1 MRITELTIKNY
12 RSFDSVGQTIKFPTV
27 HCALVGKNNAGK
39 SNIFSALNLVLGAK
53 NPSYI
58 RFEEDDYHDA
68 SNPIEIE
75 IVIGGFQESDKNEL
89 FSIANYYLEKHRI
102 SKEESK
108 KKFLGALNQGIQRG
122 TGKITLLLRKNYEYT
137 SFDESS
143 TEDAEGS
150 EDVFEINLWG
160 WKVHRN
166 KDDIRKS
173 LIRML
178 LVPAVRDYKNELS
191 ASKWT
196 QYGQLMKSVL
206 EDSHKY
212 AEIKSDLQNLNEKI
226 QEIFKSEKEK
236 LLKSARVVSYVDDIS
251 FQLTKENHPSELLRN
266 LEIFIKE
273 GGKLFNIDYVGTG
286 TQSAIIIG
294 ILELVLKNKSTKN
307 RVFCIEEPEAFI
319 HPHGIRY
326 LGNLIKNI
334 SSEQNTQVIISTHSL
349 SLTANFEPK
358 EIIKVDKEN
367 GKTVIRQE
375 PSFDV
380 VHFRRFI
387 HQDNAEL
394 FFSDRVVLVEGPT
407 EKHLFNNLDKITKQN
422 PTDPDSE
429 DCNFDRINV
438 GIIRMDSVDS
448 IVNYIKILSAFG
460 IEYCAIVDKDFVLD
474 PSKQNKL
481 KELCKE
487 IGVNYQNNDIPQLIN
502 DLKSKNILVN
512 TKGEIEDLFP
522 DQDIANITGKNIS
535 DIQKIKSKY
544 PNKTSKA
551 FKELFGAG
559 KAEYA
564 IQIADYYVQNN
575 TSHPLE
581 GIIRKLYKNDI
592 STINL

>member
-1 MRITELTIKNY
+1 
-12 RSFDSVGQTIKFPTV
+12 
-27 HCALVGKNNAGK
+27 
-39 SNIFSALNLVLGAK
+39 
-53 NPSYI
+53 
-58 RFEEDDYHDA
+58 
-68 SNPIEIE
+68 
-75 IVIGGFQESDKNEL
+75 
-89 FSIANYYLEKHRI
+89 
-102 SKEESK
+102 
-108 KKFLGALNQGIQRG
+108 
-122 TGKITLLLRKNYEYT
+122 
-137 SFDESS
+137 
-143 TEDAEGS
+143 
-150 EDVFEINLWG
+150 
-160 WKVHRN
+160 
-166 KDDIRKS
+166 
-173 LIRML
+173 ML

-196 QYGQLMKSVL
+196 QYRQLMKSVL
-206 EDSHKY
+206 EDSPKY

-236 LLKSARVVSYVDDIS
+236 LLKSARIVSYVDDIS

-273 GGKLFNIDYVGTG
+273 GSKLFNIDYVGTG

-294 ILELVLKNKSTKN
+294 ILELSLKNKSTKN

-326 LGNLIKNI
+326 LGSLIKNI

-367 GKTVIRQE
+367 GKTVIRQD

-394 FFSDRVVLVEGPT
+394 FFSDRVILVEGST

-422 PTDPDSE
+422 PANPDSE

-481 KELCKE
+481 KELFRE
-487 IGVNYQNNDIPQLIN
+487 IGVNYQNNDISQLIN

-551 FKELFGAG
+551 FKELFSTG

-575 TSHPLE
+575 ISHPLE
-581 GIIRKLYKNDI
+581 DIIRKLYKNDI
-592 STINL
+592 SNINL

>member
-12 RSFDSVGQTIKFPTV
+12 RSFDPVGQIIKFPTV

-53 NPSYI
+53 NPAYI
-58 RFEEDDYHDA
+58 KFEKDDYFEI
-68 SNPIEIE
+68 NLPIEIKV
-75 IVIGGFQESDKNEL
+75 VISDITEDDKNFL
-89 FSIANYYLEKHRI
+89 FKLPNLTKQQ
-102 SKEESK
+102 K
-108 KKFLGALNQGIQRG
+108 GALNSKISN
-122 TGKITLLLRKNYEYT
+122 GKADITFLLRKNYEHIPL
-137 SFDESS
+137 DEGEEQAKESQD
-143 TEDAEGS
+143 T
-150 EDVFEINLWG
+150 FEIKLWG
-160 WKVHRN
+160 FNVYRK
-166 KDDIRKS
+166 KEDIRKF

-196 QYGQLMKSVL
+196 QYGQLMKNVL
-206 EDSHKY
+206 EDSPKY

-236 LLKSARVVSYVDDIS
+236 LLNSARIVSYVDDIS

-294 ILELVLKNKSTKN
+294 ILELALKNKSTKN

-319 HPHGIRY
+319 HPYGIRY
-326 LGNLIKNI
+326 LGSLIKNI

-367 GKTVIRQE
+367 GKTVIRQD

-394 FFSDRVVLVEGPT
+394 FFSDRVILVEGPT
-407 EKHLFNNLDKITKQN
+407 EKHLLNNLDKITKQN

-460 IEYCAIVDKDFVLD
+460 IEYCAIVDNDFVSD
-474 PSKQNKL
+474 SSKQNKL
-481 KELCKE
+481 KELCE
-487 IGVNYQNNDIPQLIN
+487 VIGINYQNSNDQQLIN
-502 DLKSKNILVN
+502 DLKSKNIIVN
-512 TKGEIEDLFP
+512 EEGEIEDLFH
-522 DQDIANITGKNIS
+522 DKDIANITGKNIS
-535 DIQKIKSKY
+535 DILKIKNKY
-544 PNKTSKA
+544 SNKTSKA
-551 FKELFGAG
+551 FKELFGTG

-581 GIIRKLYKNDI
+581 DIIRKLYKNDI
-592 STINL
+592 SSIILKKLPPNSA

>member
-12 RSFDSVGQTIKFPTV
+12 RSFDPVGQIIKFPTA

-53 NPSYI
+53 NPAYI
-58 RFEEDDYHDA
+58 KFEEDDYFDI
-68 SNPIEIE
+68 NLPIEIKV
-75 IVIGGFQESDKNEL
+75 VISDITEDNKNIL
-89 FSIANYYLEKHRI
+89 FALPNLTKQQ
-102 SKEESK
+102 K
-108 KKFLGALNQGIQRG
+108 GALNS
-122 TGKITLLLRKNYEYT
+122 KISNGEADITFLLRKNYEYIPL
-137 SFDESS
+137 DED
-143 TEDAEGS
+143 EDQAGES
-150 EDVFEINLWG
+150 QDTFEIKLWG
-160 WKVHRN
+160 FNVYRK
-166 KDDIRKS
+166 KEDIRKF

-206 EDSHKY
+206 EDSPQY

-236 LLKSARVVSYVDDIS
+236 LLKSARIVSYVDDIS

-294 ILELVLKNKSTKN
+294 ILELALKNKSTKN
-307 RVFCIEEPEAFI
+307 RLFCIEEPEAFI

-326 LGNLIKNI
+326 LGSLIKNI

-367 GKTVIRQE
+367 GKTVIKQD

-394 FFSDRVVLVEGPT
+394 FFSDRVILVEGPT

-422 PTDPDSE
+422 PADPDSE

-481 KELCKE
+481 KELCRE
-487 IGVNYQNNDIPQLIN
+487 IGVNYQDDNIPQLIN
-502 DLKSKNILVN
+502 DLKSKNFLVN

-551 FKELFGAG
+551 FKELFGTG

-564 IQIADYYVQNN
+564 IQIADFYAQNN

-581 GIIRKLYKNDI
+581 DIIRKLYKNDI
-592 STINL
+592 SNINL

>member
-12 RSFDSVGQTIKFPTV
+12 RSFDPAGQIIKFPTV

-53 NPSYI
+53 NPAYI
-58 RFEEDDYHDA
+58 KFEEDDYFDI
-68 SNPIEIE
+68 NLPIEIKV
-75 IVIGGFQESDKNEL
+75 VISDITEDDKNIL
-89 FSIANYYLEKHRI
+89 FTLPNLTKQQ
-102 SKEESK
+102 K
-108 KKFLGALNQGIQRG
+108 GALNS
-122 TGKITLLLRKNYEYT
+122 KISNGEADITFLLRKNYEHIPL
-137 SFDESS
+137 DED
-143 TEDAEGS
+143 EEQAEES
-150 EDVFEINLWG
+150 KDIFEIKLWG
-160 WKVHRN
+160 FNVYRK
-166 KDDIRKS
+166 KEDIRKF

-206 EDSHKY
+206 EDSPKY

-236 LLKSARVVSYVDDIS
+236 LLKSARIVSYVDDIS

-273 GGKLFNIDYVGTG
+273 GGKSFNIDYVGTG

-294 ILELVLKNKSTKN
+294 ILELALKNKSTKN

-326 LGNLIKNI
+326 LGSLIKNI

-367 GKTVIRQE
+367 GKTVIRQD

-394 FFSDRVVLVEGPT
+394 FFSDRVILVEGPT

-422 PTDPDSE
+422 PANPDSE

-438 GIIRMDSVDS
+438 GIIRMNSVDS

-481 KELCKE
+481 KELCRE
-487 IGVNYQNNDIPQLIN
+487 IGVNYQNNDIHQLTN

-551 FKELFGAG
+551 FKELFGTG

-564 IQIADYYVQNN
+564 IQIADYYIQNN

-581 GIIRKLYKNDI
+581 DIIRKLYKNDI
-592 STINL
+592 SNINF

>member
-1 MRITELTIKNY
+1 M
-12 RSFDSVGQTIKFPTV
+12 
-27 HCALVGKNNAGK
+27 
-39 SNIFSALNLVLGAK
+39 
-53 NPSYI
+53 
-58 RFEEDDYHDA
+58 
-68 SNPIEIE
+68 
-75 IVIGGFQESDKNEL
+75 
-89 FSIANYYLEKHRI
+89 
-102 SKEESK
+102 
-108 KKFLGALNQGIQRG
+108 
-122 TGKITLLLRKNYEYT
+122 LRKNYEHIPL
-137 SFDESS
+137 DED
-143 TEDAEGS
+143 EEQAEES
-150 EDVFEINLWG
+150 QDTFEIKLWG
-160 WKVHRN
+160 FNVYRK
-166 KDDIRKS
+166 KEDIRKF

-206 EDSHKY
+206 EDSPQY

-236 LLKSARVVSYVDDIS
+236 LLKSARIVSYVDDIS

-294 ILELVLKNKSTKN
+294 ILELALKNKSTKN
-307 RVFCIEEPEAFI
+307 RLFCIEEPEAFI

-326 LGNLIKNI
+326 LGSLIKNI

-367 GKTVIRQE
+367 GKTVIKQD

-394 FFSDRVVLVEGPT
+394 FFSDRVILVEGPT

-422 PTDPDSE
+422 PADPDSE

-481 KELCKE
+481 KELCRE
-487 IGVNYQNNDIPQLIN
+487 IGVNYQDDDIPQLIN
-502 DLKSKNILVN
+502 DLKSKNFLVN

-551 FKELFGAG
+551 FKELFGTG

-564 IQIADYYVQNN
+564 IQIADFYAQNN

-581 GIIRKLYKNDI
+581 DIIRKLYKNDI
-592 STINL
+592 SNINL

>member
-12 RSFDSVGQTIKFPTV
+12 RSFDPVGQTIKFPTV

-39 SNIFSALNLVLGAK
+39 SNVFSALNLVLGAK
-53 NPSYI
+53 NPAYI
-58 RFEEDDYHDA
+58 KFEEDDYFDI
-68 SNPIEIE
+68 NLPIEIKV
-75 IVIGGFQESDKNEL
+75 VISDITEDDKNIL
-89 FSIANYYLEKHRI
+89 FTLPNLTKQQ
-102 SKEESK
+102 K
-108 KKFLGALNQGIQRG
+108 GALNS
-122 TGKITLLLRKNYEYT
+122 KISNGEADITFLLRKNYEHIPL
-137 SFDESS
+137 DED
-143 TEDAEGS
+143 EEQAEES
-150 EDVFEINLWG
+150 QDTFEIKLWG
-160 WKVHRN
+160 FNVYRK
-166 KDDIRKS
+166 KEDIRKF

-206 EDSHKY
+206 EDSPQY

-236 LLKSARVVSYVDDIS
+236 LLKSARIVSYVDDIS

-294 ILELVLKNKSTKN
+294 ILELALKNKSTKN
-307 RVFCIEEPEAFI
+307 RLFCIEEPEAFI

-326 LGNLIKNI
+326 LGSLIKNI

-367 GKTVIRQE
+367 GKTVIKQD

-394 FFSDRVVLVEGPT
+394 FFSDRVVLVEGLT

-422 PTDPDSE
+422 PANPDSE

-481 KELCKE
+481 KELCRE
-487 IGVNYQNNDIPQLIN
+487 IGVNYQDDNIPQLIN
-502 DLKSKNILVN
+502 DLKSKNFLVN

-551 FKELFGAG
+551 FKELFGTG

-564 IQIADYYVQNN
+564 IQIADFYAQNN

-581 GIIRKLYKNDI
+581 DIIRKLYKNDI
-592 STINL
+592 SNINL

>member
-1 MRITELTIKNY
+1 MKITELTIKNY
-12 RSFDSVGQTIKFPTV
+12 RSFDPAGQTIKFSSV

-53 NPSYI
+53 NPAYI
-58 RFEEDDYHDA
+58 KFEEDDYFDIN
-68 SNPIEIE
+68 SPIEIKV
-75 IVIGGFQESDKNEL
+75 VISDITEDDKNIL
-89 FSIANYYLEKHRI
+89 FALPNLTKQQ
-102 SKEESK
+102 K
-108 KKFLGALNQGIQRG
+108 GALNS
-122 TGKITLLLRKNYEYT
+122 KISNGEADITFLLRKNYEHIPL
-137 SFDESS
+137 DEDEEQAGESQE
-143 TEDAEGS
+143 T
-150 EDVFEINLWG
+150 FEIKLWG
-160 WKVHRN
+160 FKVYR
-166 KDDIRKS
+166 KKEDIRKS

-206 EDSHKY
+206 EDSPKY

-236 LLKSARVVSYVDDIS
+236 LLKSARIVSYVDDIS

-273 GGKLFNIDYVGTG
+273 GDKLFNIDYVGTG

-294 ILELVLKNKSTKN
+294 ILELALKNKSTKN

-326 LGNLIKNI
+326 LGSLIKNI
-334 SSEQNTQVIISTHSL
+334 SNEQNTQVLISTHSL
-349 SLTANFEPK
+349 SLTANFEPM
-358 EIIKVDKEN
+358 EIIKVDKES
-367 GKTVIRQE
+367 GKTVIRQD

-394 FFSDRVVLVEGPT
+394 FFSDRVILVEGPT

-422 PTDPDSE
+422 PANPDSE

-481 KELCKE
+481 KELCRE

-535 DIQKIKSKY
+535 DIHKIKSKY

-551 FKELFGAG
+551 FKELFGTG

-581 GIIRKLYKNDI
+581 NIIRRLYKNDI
-592 STINL
+592 SNINL

>member
-1 MRITELTIKNY
+1 VRITELTIKNY
-12 RSFDSVGQTIKFPTV
+12 RSFDTAGQTIKFPTV
-27 HCALVGKNNAGK
+27 HCALVGKNNSGK

-53 NPSYI
+53 NPAYI
-58 RFEEDDYHDA
+58 KFEEDDYFDI
-68 SNPIEIE
+68 NLPIEIKV
-75 IVIGGFQESDKNEL
+75 VISDITGEDKNIL
-89 FSIANYYLEKHRI
+89 FTLPNLTKQQ
-102 SKEESK
+102 K
-108 KKFLGALNQGIQRG
+108 GALNS
-122 TGKITLLLRKNYEYT
+122 KISNGEADITFLLRKNYEHIPL
-137 SFDESS
+137 DED
-143 TEDAEGS
+143 EEQAEES
-150 EDVFEINLWG
+150 QDIFEIKLWG
-160 WKVHRN
+160 FNVYRK
-166 KDDIRKS
+166 KEDIRKF

-206 EDSHKY
+206 EDSPKY
-212 AEIKSDLQNLNEKI
+212 AEIKSDLQSLNEKI

-236 LLKSARVVSYVDDIS
+236 LLRSARIVSYVDDIS

-294 ILELVLKNKSTKN
+294 ILELALKNKSTKN
-307 RVFCIEEPEAFI
+307 RLFCIEEPEAFI

-326 LGNLIKNI
+326 LGSLIKNI

-367 GKTVIRQE
+367 GKTVIRQD

-394 FFSDRVVLVEGPT
+394 FFSDRVILVEGPT
-407 EKHLFNNLDKITKQN
+407 EKHLFNNIDKITKQN
-422 PTDPDSE
+422 PTNPDSE
-429 DCNFDRINV
+429 DCNFDKINV

-460 IEYCAIVDKDFVLD
+460 IEYCAIVDNDFVLD

-481 KELCKE
+481 KELCRE
-487 IGVNYQNNDIPQLIN
+487 IGVNYQNNDMSQLVN

-512 TKGEIEDLFP
+512 IKGEIEDLFP
-522 DQDIANITGKNIS
+522 DQDIANIIGSNTSYIQEIKN
-535 DIQKIKSKY
+535 KY

-551 FKELFGAG
+551 FKELFGTG

-564 IQIADYYVQNN
+564 IRIADYYLHNN
-575 TSHPLE
+575 FIHHPLE
-581 GIIRKLYKNDI
+581 DIIRNLYNNEI
-592 STINL
+592 SNVNF